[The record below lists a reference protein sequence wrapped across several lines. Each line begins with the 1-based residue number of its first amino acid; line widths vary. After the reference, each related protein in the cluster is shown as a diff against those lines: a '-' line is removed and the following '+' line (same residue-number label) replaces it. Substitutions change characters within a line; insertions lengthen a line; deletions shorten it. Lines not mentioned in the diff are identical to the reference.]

1 MNQGD
6 TMDLGLTGKIALVAA
21 SSKGLGYGIARALA
35 GEGMRVAL
43 CARNTDEVRAAAEKI
58 TDETGVETHA
68 TACDVTDSASV
79 STWVESVVAWGGGL
93 DALVVN
99 AGGPPALQLQDAT
112 DEQWQAAFNLTL
124 MSAAR
129 MIRVALPHLRDGGAI
144 LTVTS
149 SSVREPIPTLGLS
162 TVMRAGIF
170 GMVKVLSDELAP
182 RRIRVNNLIPGR
194 IETDRVQHLD
204 NLAAQRTGS
213 TPQEIRAGHEA
224 RIPLKRL
231 GRPDEFGAAAAF
243 LLSPTAGYI
252 TGTSLRVDGGAMR
265 SVDF

>member
-1 MNQGD
+1 
-6 TMDLGLTGKIALVAA
+6 MDLGLTGKVALVAA

-35 GEGMRVAL
+35 GEGAWVAL
-43 CARNTDEVRAAAEKI
+43 CARNESEVRAAGEKI
-58 TDETGVETHA
+58 TAETGIA
-68 TACDVTDSASV
+68 TLASACDVTDAAAV
-79 STWVESVVAWGGGL
+79 AAWVESAAAWGGGI
-93 DALVVN
+93 DMLVVN

-112 DEQWQAAFNLTL
+112 DEQWGAAFNTTV
-124 MSAAR
+124 MSAVR
-129 MIRVALPHLRDGGAI
+129 MIRAALPLMRDGGAI

-194 IETDRVQHLD
+194 IETDRVLHLD
-204 NLAAQRTGS
+204 SLTAQRTGS
-213 TPQEIRAGHEA
+213 TVEAVRAGHES

-231 GRPDEFGAAAAF
+231 GTPDEFGAAAAF
-243 LLSPTAGYI
+243 LLSPAAGYI
-252 TGTSLRVDGGAMR
+252 TGASLRVDGGAMR